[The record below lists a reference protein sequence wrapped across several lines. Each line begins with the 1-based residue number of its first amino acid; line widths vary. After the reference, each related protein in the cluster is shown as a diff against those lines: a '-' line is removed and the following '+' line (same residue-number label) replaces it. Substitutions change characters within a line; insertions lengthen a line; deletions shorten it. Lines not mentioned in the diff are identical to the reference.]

1 MYMNRKYLEEIIPR
15 KEIFGYYD
23 HNDERREHWD
33 KQIEEYGFSEVETWD
48 LDKAFAQIIYER
60 LMMYLE
66 YADNVVDLS
75 QSTIQVL
82 NAELT
87 LKDAIEFTIW
97 ECKKAIKTTDPD
109 IYTKAMDI
117 VWQMMSK
124 MHRHLWW

>member
-1 MYMNRKYLEEIIPR
+1 MNNRKYLEEIIPR
-15 KEIFGYYD
+15 EEVFGYYD
-23 HNDERREHWD
+23 HNDKRWKRWD
-33 KQIEEYGFSEVETWD
+33 KQIENYGFCDIETWD

-66 YADNVVDLS
+66 CADNVVDLS
-75 QSTIQVL
+75 QPTIEVL
-82 NAELT
+82 DAELT

-97 ECKKAIKTTDPD
+97 ECKKAIKAIDPS
-109 IYTKAMDI
+109 IYIEAMDI

>member
-1 MYMNRKYLEEIIPR
+1 MITNRKYLERIVPREEIL
-15 KEIFGYYD
+15 GYYD
-23 HNDERREHWD
+23 SSDKRKDCWDEQVE
-33 KQIEEYGFSEVETWD
+33 KYGFCEIETWD

-66 YADNVVDLS
+66 CASNIFDLS
-75 QSTIQVL
+75 QPTIEIL
-82 NAELT
+82 GAELT

-97 ECKKAIKTTDPD
+97 ECEKAIKTTNPD

-117 VWQMMSK
+117 VWKMMGK